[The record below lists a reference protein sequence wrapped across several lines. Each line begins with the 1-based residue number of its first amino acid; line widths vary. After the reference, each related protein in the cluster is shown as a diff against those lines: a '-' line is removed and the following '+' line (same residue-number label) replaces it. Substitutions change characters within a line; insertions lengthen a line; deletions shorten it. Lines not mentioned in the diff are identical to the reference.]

1 MNYIIEANRF
11 LNDEKLGLYFSN
23 EKKGAVVKFAVW
35 LFKNAAQQS
44 VHPTGGTPCEVCG
57 FAPGWHDLEKHFP
70 VLPASG

>member
-1 MNYIIEANRF
+1 MNYEEKVINGKLCYRGNKRF
-11 LNDEKLGLYFSN
+11 GWHAYTAAEL
-23 EKKGAVVKFAVW
+23 VVRYKI
-35 LFKNAAQQS
+35 NNAQQG